1 MNRVYLALVTV
12 VIAASPAVADTP
24 KKAPPLPPPPLPKV
38 GDSFRD
44 HTAWPALDYLYEAP
58 SATDAAGK
66 VIIHWFCSPKTQ
78 ACIDDLARVVT
89 LKENTS
95 VYVIAYINGTKAEA
109 QKLDPIRGSEGVGRG
124 TVAYGKGVTTLMK
137 GFSII
142 PGPMSII
149 EDGEGKVAFEATSGD
164 PSQLDARDAKVGDLQ
179 KSMKTFTSTSD
190 GPKAPIKA
198 GDKFQLSL
206 TIKLASYLAYTKGA
220 ADFKLTAP
228 SDIKCDTTALK
239 REQLKIEGGVM
250 TATVNCSATKG
261 VYEAR
266 GDIRFEYTTTTGGTG
281 IGNETTKWK
290 FTVN

>member
-1 MNRVYLALVTV
+1 MNRVYLALASLLL
-12 VIAASPAVADTP
+12 AAPAVADS
-24 KKAPPLPPPPLPKV
+24 KKPPPTPPPPLPKV

-44 HTAWPALDYLYEAP
+44 HAGWPALDYLYEGP
-58 SATDAAGK
+58 SASDAAGK
-66 VIIHWFCSPKTQ
+66 VVLHWFCSPKTQ
-78 ACIDDLARVVT
+78 ACVDDLARVVT
-89 LKENTS
+89 LKENSS

-142 PGPMSII
+142 PGPMSIV
-149 EDGEGKVAFEATSGD
+149 EDADGKIAFESTSGD
-164 PSQLDARDAKVGDLQ
+164 PSQLDARDAKVNDLQ
-179 KSMKTFTSTSD
+179 KGMRTFVSISD
-190 GPKAPIKA
+190 GPAAVKA
-198 GDKFQLSL
+198 GEKFQLALS
-206 TIKLASYLAYTKGA
+206 IKLATYLKYTAGPA
-220 ADFKLTAP
+220 EFKLTAP
-228 SDIKCDTTALK
+228 SDIKCDSNTI
-239 REQLKIEGGVM
+239 RRDQMKIEGRMMV
-250 TATVNCSATKG
+250 ATVNCTATKG